1 MNRLVPIE
9 IDILSNSALSMK
21 AKGLYAMIMSLGKEE
36 VRIDVLLL
44 QAKES
49 KSMVVKTLKE
59 LHEQGY
65 VDVWEFVNLRGQV
78 QMIIWTCTK

>member
-9 IDILSNSALSMK
+9 IDVLSNSSLCMK

-59 LHEQGY
+59 LHEHGY
-65 VDVWEFVNLRGQV
+65 VDWWESSTG
-78 QMIIWTCTK
+78 K